1 MLFKFKFK
9 FKFKLPPLLLSHA
22 FAYTGPVFVLYIK

>member
-1 MLFKFKFK
+1 ML
-9 FKFKLPPLLLSHA
+9 LPPLLLSHA